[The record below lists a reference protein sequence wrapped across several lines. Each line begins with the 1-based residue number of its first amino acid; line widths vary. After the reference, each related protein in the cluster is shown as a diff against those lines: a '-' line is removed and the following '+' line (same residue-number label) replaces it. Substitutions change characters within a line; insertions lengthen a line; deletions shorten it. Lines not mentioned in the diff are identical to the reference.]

1 MIQCSIKVGQDG
13 AQNGAQDEDI
23 DQTREKVNK
32 DVVVNHQT
40 KEKVS
45 QDVAHSAD
53 LVVAAKQT
61 KADDRKED
69 LVAAAKRT
77 GADTHNAHVVD
88 LPAVAVKQTDAH
100 AAHAAVA
107 VKQTDELAGV
117 NLKKEDANHAARVK
131 DAKADAVAKAPK
143 K

>member
-88 LPAVAVKQTDAH
+88 LPAVAVKQTD
-100 AAHAAVA
+100 
-107 VKQTDELAGV
+107 ELAGV